1 MEHALSSVILHTFIA
16 KQLLLPSPVVS
27 SCTRDHDC
35 TLFEAREKRQLHAWQ
50 SNRHNQAM
58 KRKEVKIRQPHSH
71 VCTCRVAEDAKNRLR
86 LVDALIAMDS
96 RPVIQAE
103 NMVTMSNSEE
113 LKMDLNGVITELND
127 FQLLCPLYFLLVELL
142 DYVDPWWWCRPAK
155 CSLLKSVYM
164 CHDEKLE
171 PN

>member
-71 VCTCRVAEDAKNRLR
+71 VCTCRVAEDAKNHFK
-86 LVDALIAMDS
+86 
-96 RPVIQAE
+96 
-103 NMVTMSNSEE
+103 T
-113 LKMDLNGVITELND
+113 G
-127 FQLLCPLYFLLVELL
+127 
-142 DYVDPWWWCRPAK
+142 
-155 CSLLKSVYM
+155 
-164 CHDEKLE
+164 
-171 PN
+171 